1 MLWSLFHLSFA
12 FLDPTC
18 YIFLH
23 CTDLTHILETLGERM
38 DPVETEEMMLLA
50 DEDGDGN
57 INYEEFISM
66 LFKVSVWKC
75 VLIRRYFAYFR
86 DLTAKNIRILCRK
99 EKNVQKFK
107 KMLRK

>member
-1 MLWSLFHLSFA
+1 MILRMISEKHSAVLTRMVMDSSPSQVGIFFEEYFQFYKYFA
-12 FLDPTC
+12 
-18 YIFLH
+18 
-23 CTDLTHILETLGERM
+23 DLTHILETLGERM

-75 VLIRRYFAYFR
+75 ILIKRYI
-86 DLTAKNIRILCRK
+86 LNISETSQSRI
-99 EKNVQKFK
+99 
-107 KMLRK
+107 